1 MLFAKDT
8 CNYYEHYTNFKTDVK
23 NKHKLG
29 RRFCM
34 YNVPMLTMCGVNP
47 MIFSY

>member
-23 NKHKLG
+23 NKHKQKVLYVQ
-29 RRFCM
+29 CS
-34 YNVPMLTMCGVNP
+34 YAHNVWG
-47 MIFSY
+47 